1 MSKAATDLIVIGVI
15 LGAHGVRGD
24 VGIKSFTAEPEA
36 LFEYA
41 PFLSET
47 GEILVDP
54 LRARP
59 AKDHYIVSPAKPLQK
74 EEWDGLKGTK
84 LCVPRDALPDTEDDE
99 YYIDDLVGLDVYGG
113 GDTLV
118 FGGRDDDVLSAG
130 DGAIIETGD
139 GRDRIEVDY
148 GIRTGRIRVTDFERG
163 QDKLDYLLLPQDDYG
178 ERTVEF
184 SGAGDLSVLTV
195 RTEDSREIIFEIT
208 TINGGGQ
215 LDESDL
221 FS

>member
-24 VGIKSFTAEPEA
+24 VRIKSFTAEPEA

-47 GEILVDP
+47 GEVLVDP

-84 LCVPRDALPDTEDDE
+84 LCVPRDAFPETEDDE

-113 GDTLV
+113 GDTPIGRVKAVLNHGASDLIEVQPTTRGKPVLV
-118 FGGRDDDVLSAG
+118 PFTLDDVP
-130 DGAIIETGD
+130 
-139 GRDRIEVDY
+139 V
-148 GIRTGRIRVTDFERG
+148 V
-163 QDKLDYLLLPQDDYG
+163 
-178 ERTVEF
+178 
-184 SGAGDLSVLTV
+184 DLS
-195 RTEDSREIIFEIT
+195 SRRIVVATFEIWA
-208 TINGGGQ
+208 
-215 LDESDL
+215 DDSKPEHED
-221 FS
+221 